1 MNAIA
6 RLIEGLITFHKS
18 ILLAA
23 LECFQLEPFRQY
35 CRTQK
40 NQNYHNQND
49 NFFVDFSLVVV
60 VLDFNVL
67 VSQVTTVVGDDVSG
81 SSIEVKVAL
90 TSAYLQRAAIID
102 MSANFNPGI
111 MRSIR

>member
-1 MNAIA
+1 MNALA

-35 CRTQK
+35 GRTQK

-49 NFFVDFSLVVV
+49 NLFVDFSLVVV
-60 VLDFNVL
+60 VLDFNVHAVNCL
-67 VSQVTTVVGDDVSG
+67 ALSSSLQGIAPSLIMDGDIG
-81 SSIEVKVAL
+81 L
-90 TSAYLQRAAIID
+90 
-102 MSANFNPGI
+102 
-111 MRSIR
+111 